1 MAGNTYKKDIHKD
14 TNFFVK
20 SYQRK
25 NSKKGGGWGW
35 GEFFL
40 FILNK
45 GAMTVNENMLCGI
58 LNKRKCLN

>member
-1 MAGNTYKKDIHKD
+1 MAGNTYNKKDIHKD

-25 NSKKGGGWGW
+25 ISKNGGII
-35 GEFFL
+35 L

>member
-14 TNFFVK
+14 TNIFVK

-25 NSKKGGGWGW
+25 ISKNGGII
-35 GEFFL
+35 L

>member
-1 MAGNTYKKDIHKD
+1 MAGNIYKKDIHKD

-25 NSKKGGGWGW
+25 ISKEG